1 MDKIK
6 TSHLIYFF
14 ILLFPLI
21 NFVLPFLIFGDD
33 MNIRIYPIGS
43 YDDGVKLAGENFFN
57 DKGVYSLG
65 THQGIIYKINPKNI
79 YISMLYILIFFLVSV
94 FTFVF
99 RNKNLNYDINFFQ
112 NKKKKYLQIL
122 FMNFVFV
129 LSINYFELREISN
142 LFHNILIILKIS
154 LLYVGL
160 LLLFESKN
168 KKELIFFLFLLFV
181 IFFYIIDFRSRTNL
195 PIAYSVIFYSYYLTI
210 ISCIFIALK
219 KRLTFINLIIFG
231 IIFTMLISV
240 IFLWKEN
247 LRSYSD
253 FNWNKLSKKIHNN
266 IINKP
271 FNSDNIL
278 INVLSHPISRIN
290 KLDQFSYVV
299 EINENHKILLGKSYI
314 PLISKFIPR
323 QLWVNKPSE
332 VFGNKYGTEYQLLPS
347 YDTKSSVG
355 VSTLIEAYI
364 NFRFLGII
372 SLAIFYGLIYRVIN
386 YYIFMNKEKSIY
398 FSFLLVMIS
407 IFISFT
413 SESNL
418 SSGLGGSLQMIF
430 IAIIY
435 NTLKKKYDT

>member
-1 MDKIK
+1 
-6 TSHLIYFF
+6 
-14 ILLFPLI
+14 
-21 NFVLPFLIFGDD
+21 
-33 MNIRIYPIGS
+33 
-43 YDDGVKLAGENFFN
+43 
-57 DKGVYSLG
+57 
-65 THQGIIYKINPKNI
+65 
-79 YISMLYILIFFLVSV
+79 
-94 FTFVF
+94 
-99 RNKNLNYDINFFQ
+99 
-112 NKKKKYLQIL
+112 
-122 FMNFVFV
+122 
-129 LSINYFELREISN
+129 
-142 LFHNILIILKIS
+142 
-154 LLYVGL
+154 
-160 LLLFESKN
+160 
-168 KKELIFFLFLLFV
+168 
-181 IFFYIIDFRSRTNL
+181 
-195 PIAYSVIFYSYYLTI
+195 
-210 ISCIFIALK
+210 
-219 KRLTFINLIIFG
+219 
-231 IIFTMLISV
+231 MLISV